1 MMSVSTT
8 SNSSTNSNQTQ
19 STSSSTTSEVDSNSK
34 KKESSGS
41 GTASIAETS
50 VKKFTKNKTKDAHN
64 RYGSATRCLEQSNNH
79 SLGLGRAS
87 NIAVKTNHVYDHTAA
102 PFYDAAQ
109 ELLKTTFSASINSA
123 SFTGRNNLSSKNV
136 PKSYQGILE
145 IEMDS
150 SLYCRHCKQ
159 LKKNYCH
166 RVVYSDYIK
175 KKLFSMY
182 SNKGRQPGIDEFT
195 EKMTEAYNE
204 ARRVNY
210 HRKFNFYDA
219 VHYEM
224 PGCLA
229 KYSMEIVRL
238 MQEVVEATKINDE
251 TREGVIQ
258 MIKAKRHR
266 KG

>member
-1 MMSVSTT
+1 MRTT
-8 SNSSTNSNQTQ
+8 
-19 STSSSTTSEVDSNSK
+19 
-34 KKESSGS
+34 
-41 GTASIAETS
+41 
-50 VKKFTKNKTKDAHN
+50 
-64 RYGSATRCLEQSNNH
+64 
-79 SLGLGRAS
+79 
-87 NIAVKTNHVYDHTAA
+87 
-102 PFYDAAQ
+102 
-109 ELLKTTFSASINSA
+109 
-123 SFTGRNNLSSKNV
+123 
-136 PKSYQGILE
+136 
-145 IEMDS
+145 
-150 SLYCRHCKQ
+150 
-159 LKKNYCH
+159 
-166 RVVYSDYIK
+166 
-175 KKLFSMY
+175 LFSMY
-182 SNKGRQPGIDEFT
+182 SNKVRQPGSDEFR